1 MPSVELPQGT
11 IDVVERGDGPPLL
24 FLHGVFAGASLWD
37 DVIARLAG
45 DHRCLAPTLPFGAHR
60 SPMRPGADLS
70 PPGVAR
76 LVVDLLDALELR
88 EASLIANDTGG
99 AIAQLVVARAPERVS
114 RLVLPSCDAYEHFPP
129 TLIRPLK
136 WFAALPAV
144 AGPAL
149 HVLRFPPAS
158 RAFLATVAK
167 RGDALRAQAWLE
179 ALLADAGVR
188 RDVLAFLRTA
198 DPAHTLGAVPA
209 LRAFDRPALVLWAA
223 DDVFFPRRDGERLAA
238 DLPRAR
244 LEVIPDSRTFLP
256 MDQPEA
262 TANAIAAFLAQT
274 AAAQPAQ
281 G

>member
-114 RLVLPSCDAYEHFPP
+114 RLVLTSCDAYEHFPP

-149 HVLRFPPAS
+149 HVLRFAPAS

-223 DDVFFPRRDGERLAA
+223 DDKLFPRDHGRRLAGL
-238 DLPRAR
+238 LP
-244 LEVIPDSRTFLP
+244 LGSFELIEDSRTFIP
-256 MDQPEA
+256 EDQPERLA
-262 TANAIAAFLAQT
+262 EKIAAFAREPALAT
-274 AAAQPAQ
+274 SD
-281 G
+281 